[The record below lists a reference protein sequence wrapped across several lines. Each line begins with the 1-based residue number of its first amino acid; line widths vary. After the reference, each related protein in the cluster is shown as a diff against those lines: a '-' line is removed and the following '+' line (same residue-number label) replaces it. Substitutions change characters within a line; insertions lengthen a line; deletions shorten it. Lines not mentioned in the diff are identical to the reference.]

1 MTRQC
6 LSCGTEVPL
15 LAPFCPGCGTA
26 NPARR
31 GILIAAAVVAVL
43 GPAIA
48 LAIYAATRWEQP
60 LIAGDRLADQPLPSQ
75 SVSGPDH
82 NFDWLALAMKA
93 CDEKAAAEQNA
104 LHMLVIPLT
113 YNPDTIEQWRRLAL
127 NRIGNALVL
136 SGDETLTAL
145 RHKTLSI
152 ASQPYVFSIR
162 DDRSGNVRKW
172 EPATGVK
179 WFSIADANDL
189 ALFRMQYRPNDRG
202 RDDAWG
208 NAISH
213 DKGNCYWVT
222 AVYED

>member
-6 LSCGTEVPL
+6 PLCGTAVPL
-15 LAPFCPGCGTA
+15 MAHSCRGCGVA

-48 LAIYAATRWEQP
+48 LAVYAATRWERP

-75 SVSGPDH
+75 SVSGPDN
-82 NFDWLALAMKA
+82 NFDWLALAMRA
-93 CDEKAAAEQNA
+93 CDEKAEAEQNA
-104 LHMLVIPLT
+104 LHMLVIPLN
-113 YNPDTIEQWRRLAL
+113 YDPDTIEQWRRLAL

-145 RHKTLSI
+145 RRKTLSI

-162 DDRSGNVRKW
+162 DDRSGNIRKW

-179 WFSIADANDL
+179 WFSIADADDL
-189 ALFRMQYRPNDRG
+189 GSFTIQYRPSDRG

-213 DKGNCYWVT
+213 RKGNCYWVT